1 MISIFKKTLQTPAS
15 ILSRLRRHFVYK
27 VFLSYFFLITGL
39 LILVISVNSY
49 RMEQRELKQ
58 GIYSGTN
65 ILNQTASYIQYRVQE
80 INGIIN
86 VITYSDTIK
95 QALIDGENYY
105 SHSVANWNISTSQ
118 GIKEIFY
125 GSYTSNDISKIR
137 LYATSGELSFEA
149 TQRFQNLPK
158 ERKQQWYDRMADAP
172 GNYVWLPSSFFADEA
187 DKPSILMV
195 SRIAALDNM
204 KKYLG
209 YIISTIPESTFS
221 QILNQ
226 ASTTENTS
234 VLLFNSYGEVIVQN
248 DSCLPFFTPE
258 KAQKL
263 ASEYQLNTRDS
274 LKEIQCDGNSY
285 LIGLRTI
292 DKSDW
297 ILAIMIPSTD
307 LLASSRQFLSQMVFL
322 VFVVLLFCLPIIYM
336 TSRSLTSRIV
346 VLKSQMSD
354 FSRGIIAPERINNGN
369 DEIGDLTNSFYD
381 MQVQIQKLL
390 KEQYEQGVAIKDLE
404 LQVLQ
409 SQINPHFLYNTL
421 DMIYWMGIR
430 NEAPEVS
437 KAASELGAFY
447 KLSLGNG
454 ETIVTL
460 EDEIRH
466 IEAYIDIQNLRF
478 NNSITLLNNVP
489 LSLYSYQIIK
499 VTLQPLI
506 ENAITHGI
514 REKESESGTILLD
527 ASKEGD
533 ELHIMITD
541 DGVGMT
547 KERLLHIFNMRNH
560 SNGHGYGVWNI
571 HERIKL
577 TYGTP
582 YGLQYNST
590 PGIGTK
596 VTIILPLRL
605 MEETLQQTP

>member
-1 MISIFKKTLQTPAS
+1 MIKLLKKFMQIPGTFFT
-15 ILSRLRRHFVYK
+15 RLRRHFVYK
-27 VFLSYFFLITGL
+27 VFLSYFFLITVL
-39 LILVISVNSY
+39 LLLVIIVNSY
-49 RMEQRELKQ
+49 RMTQRELDS
-58 GIYSGTN
+58 GVYSGTN
-65 ILNQTASYIQYRVQE
+65 TLNQTASYIQYRVQE

-105 SHSVANWNISTSQ
+105 SHSVANWNIQTSR
-118 GIKEIFY
+118 GIKEILY

-149 TQRFQNLPK
+149 TERFQKLPD
-158 ERKQQWYDRMADAP
+158 ERKKQWYDRMANAP
-172 GNYVWLPSSFFADEA
+172 GNYVWLPSSFFDDDT
-187 DKPSILMV
+187 DKPAILMV
-195 SRIAALDNM
+195 SRIAALDNI

-226 ASTTENTS
+226 AGSTENTS
-234 VLLFNSYGEVIVQN
+234 VLLFNSHGEVIVRN

-258 KAQKL
+258 KVKEMAEEYHL
-263 ASEYQLNTRDS
+263 ASRDS
-274 LKEIQCDGNSY
+274 LKEIQCDGSSY
-285 LIGLRTI
+285 LVGLRTI

-297 ILAIMIPSTD
+297 TLAIMIPSAD
-307 LLASSRQFLSQMVFL
+307 LLASSRQLLHQMILL
-322 VFVVLLFCLPIIYM
+322 VFVVLLFCMPVIYM

-346 VLKSQMSD
+346 VLKKQMSD
-354 FSRGIIAPERINNGN
+354 FSHGIIVPRRIDNGN
-369 DEIGDLTNSFYD
+369 DEIGDLTDSFYH
-381 MQVQIQKLL
+381 MQVQIQKLM

-430 NEAPEVS
+430 NQAPEVS
-437 KAASELGAFY
+437 TAASELGAFY

-454 ETIVTL
+454 ESIVTL

-478 NNSITLLNNVP
+478 NNSIILQNNVP
-489 LSLYSYQIIK
+489 LSLYPYQIIK

-514 REKESESGTILLD
+514 REKESESGTIFLD
-527 ASKEGD
+527 AAKEED
-533 ELHIMITD
+533 KLYITVTD

-547 KERLLHIFNMRNH
+547 KERLLHIFNRRNH
-560 SNGHGYGVWNI
+560 LNGHGYGVWNI

-577 TYGTP
+577 TYGAP
-582 YGLQYNST
+582 YGLQYDST
-590 PGIGTK
+590 PGIGTR
-596 VTIILPLRL
+596 VTIILPLKL
-605 MEETLQQTP
+605 FL

>member
-1 MISIFKKTLQTPAS
+1 MLKLFKKGLRLS
-15 ILSRLRRHFVYK
+15 IDIFSKFRRHFVYK

-39 LILVISVNSY
+39 LILVITVNGY
-49 RMEQRELKQ
+49 RMTQKELRQ
-58 GIYSGTN
+58 GVYSGTN
-65 ILNQTASYIQYRVQE
+65 TLNQTASYIQYRVQE

-105 SHSVANWNISTSQ
+105 SHSVANWNIQTSR
-118 GIKEIFY
+118 GIKEILY
-125 GSYTSNDISKIR
+125 GSYTSSDIAQIR

-149 TQRFQNLPK
+149 TDRFQNLSDEHK
-158 ERKQQWYDRMADAP
+158 AQWYDRTANAP
-172 GNYVWLPSSFFADEA
+172 GNYIWLPSSFFSDNTE
-187 DKPSILMV
+187 KPTILMV

-234 VLLFNSYGEVIVQN
+234 VVLFNSHGEVIVQN
-248 DSCLPFFTPE
+248 DSCIPFFTPD
-258 KAQKL
+258 KVMQM
-263 ASEYQLNTRDS
+263 ASDYQLGEKDS
-274 LKEIQCDGNSY
+274 LKEIQYGGSSY
-285 LIGLRTI
+285 LVGLRSI

-297 ILAIMIPSTD
+297 TLAIMIPSAD
-307 LLASSRQFLSQMVFL
+307 LLASSGQLLHQMILL
-322 VFVVLLFCLPIIYM
+322 VFVVLLFCMPIIYM

-346 VLKSQMSD
+346 LLKKQMAD
-354 FSRGIIAPERINNGN
+354 FSHGIIVPEKIDNGN
-369 DEIGDLTNSFYD
+369 DEIGDLTDSFYH
-381 MQVQIQKLL
+381 MQVQIQKLM
-390 KEQYEQGVAIKDLE
+390 KEQYEQGVSIKDLE

-430 NEAPEVS
+430 NQAPEVS
-437 KAASELGAFY
+437 RAASELGAFY

-454 ETIVTL
+454 ESIVTL

-466 IEAYIDIQNLRF
+466 IEAYVDIQNLRF
-478 NNSITLLNNVP
+478 NNSITLQNNIP
-489 LSLYSYQIIK
+489 LSLYPYQIIK
-499 VTLQPLI
+499 VTLQPLV

-514 REKESESGTILLD
+514 REKDSESGTISLD
-527 ASKEGD
+527 AAKVES
-533 ELHIMITD
+533 ELHITVSD

-547 KERLLHIFNMRNH
+547 KERLLHIFNKRNH
-560 SNGHGYGVWNI
+560 SSGHGYGVWNI

-577 TYGTP
+577 TYGAP
-582 YGLQYNST
+582 YGLQYDSA
-590 PGIGTK
+590 PGMGTK

-605 MEETLQQTP
+605 MEQALE